1 MPLPPT
7 PAPIVR
13 EMPTEA
19 QLKYIEDLGGDVVH
33 AYKLTR
39 TEASEYIERLKVQ
52 RRNRPVDP
60 RLEMIG
66 SMLDIV
72 PDGYYATAPQGEGGH
87 VDFLRFTH
95 VTKSTKRIPAGT
107 LKIQTQHSEQWMEA
121 LVRWPSGK
129 WSVYKQSA
137 IEMVMLV
144 IADYK
149 TCARRYA
156 IEVQACM
163 RCNKQL
169 TDDRSRHYLVGP
181 ECETKHGFT
190 WPIAYADEQNDGL
203 SYEQLVAR
211 GKPTRI
217 WQDALKV

>member
-1 MPLPPT
+1 MST
-7 PAPIVR
+7 QR
-13 EMPTEA
+13 
-19 QLKYIEDLGGDVVH
+19 QWNYIHDLGGDAVH
-33 AYKLTR
+33 AAKLTYN
-39 TEASEYIERLKVQ
+39 EASAYIVRLQAEK
-52 RRNRPVDP
+52 RKRPVDP
-60 RLEMIG
+60 RLNMIG
-66 SMLDIV
+66 SMLEMV

-107 LKIQTQHSEQWMEA
+107 LKIQTQHSDLWMEA
-121 LVRWPSGK
+121 LVRWPNGN

-163 RCNKQL
+163 RCNKKL

-203 SYEQLVAR
+203 SFEELVAR

-217 WQDALKV
+217 WQDSVLA